1 MITEWARHIAEAI
14 IPGNGHLK
22 MGFEEH
28 IEVCQQEKGWKGIS
42 GRGNSQTKA
51 LSAVV
56 KGMHANAWVPHL
68 FLAV

>member
-1 MITEWARHIAEAI
+1 MGRTYSRGYHPREWAFE
-14 IPGNGHLK
+14 

-42 GRGNSQTKA
+42 GRENGQTKA

-68 FLAV
+68 LAV